1 MSKERS
7 IQTMSI
13 DGNCL
18 VFNFINTVHS
28 RTEDDEPFEYLSSY
42 KKLLEWCERLEV
54 LPLDRIKKLSAFS
67 DSHPETT
74 ARSLKEIIVARE
86 MLYRFF
92 SNIAAGEPVG
102 ESDLDAF
109 NQLLSKSLKKLR
121 FISEGKNVRLDW
133 EDEEPDLK
141 EPIWRVMKSA
151 YDVLTEEAFERIK
164 ECEACGW
171 VFLDQSKNRSR
182 RWCSME
188 SCGSNYK
195 AKKYYHRKK
204 KEEEKNDYSI
214 SMSATGFRILY
225 H

>member
-28 RTEDDEPFEYLSSY
+28 RADGDEPFEYLSSY
-42 KKLLEWCERLEV
+42 EKLMEWCERLEV
-54 LPLDRIKKLSAFS
+54 MPPDRIKKLSTIS
-67 DSHPETT
+67 DSNPEE
-74 ARSLKEIIVARE
+74 AENSLDEMIKVRG

-92 SNIAAGEPVG
+92 SEIAAGQQVEK
-102 ESDLDAF
+102 SYLDDF
-109 NQLLSKSLKKLR
+109 NQEMSQSLTNLR
-121 FISEGKNVRLDW
+121 FISEGKDLRLDW
-133 EDEEPDLK
+133 ETEKTDLK
-141 EPIWRVMKSA
+141 EPLWRVMKSA
-151 YDVLTEEAFERIK
+151 YDALTEETFERIK

-188 SCGSNYK
+188 SCGSTHK

-204 KEEEKNDYSI
+204 REEEN
-214 SMSATGFRILY
+214 R
-225 H
+225 